1 MSQRRISQNVGIMTL
16 KNAVAMVGPL
26 IVWPYV
32 TRVLEVENIGKIT
45 FVESTLGYFML
56 LAGLGISNYAIRE
69 ASAFRENQEKM
80 SQFVSE
86 VFFINVMATV
96 GSYLLLAVCCFTIYS
111 FYANRYL
118 LLIYSTS
125 ILFNTLSLDW
135 VFTIKED
142 YLYLT
147 VRSIIREILL
157 ITLVFLFVR
166 EKDDYYIYIIITVG
180 SACILN
186 LCNFIQTRRW
196 CRIRFTWKCRWK
208 VHRKPILTMFA
219 GAIATSIY
227 VRSDNVL
234 LGILSTDYHLGLY
247 AASTQIYTAIKT
259 CIAVLINVSMP
270 RLAYYAGNTQNG
282 EYQHLWNKLLTV
294 VVSVL
299 FPAVIGLLLIGNQAI
314 TLISGSSFGPAGTS
328 MFILSIA
335 LIPSL
340 VGWVFVHGALTINKG
355 EKHVLQATAYGG
367 IANIVLNILLIPHY
381 HEVAA
386 ASTTLLA
393 ELITMGTGM
402 FYGLRVVN
410 VKLRKNDCIAI
421 LLGCIFISVYGLWVK
436 WLSLRWNLP
445 DYAEIAICVLGS
457 VLGYA
462 GIMIKADSS
471 LWREVR
477 NYQFKR

>member
-1 MSQRRISQNVGIMTL
+1 MSQRKLSQNIALVTL
-16 KNAVAMVGPL
+16 KNAIAMIGPL
-26 IVWPYV
+26 IIWPYV

-45 FVESTLGYFML
+45 FVESTVGYFVL

-69 ASAFRENQEKM
+69 ASAFRDDKERL

-86 VFFINVMATV
+86 VFSINLLATLV
-96 GSYLLLAVCCFTIYS
+96 SYLLLSICCFTIHS

-118 LLIYSTS
+118 LLIYSTG

-135 VFTIKED
+135 LFTIEED

-147 VRSIIREILL
+147 IRSIVKEILL
-157 ITLVFLFVR
+157 ISLVFLFVR
-166 EKDDYYIYIIITVG
+166 GKDDYYIYILISVG

-196 CRIRFTWKCRWK
+196 CRIRFTLRCNWKI
-208 VHRKPILTMFA
+208 HRKPILTMFA
-219 GAIATSIY
+219 GAIAISIY

-234 LGILSTDYHLGLY
+234 LGMLSTEYHLGLY
-247 AASTQIYTAIKT
+247 AASTQIYSAVKT

-270 RLAYYAGNTQNG
+270 RLAYYAGNTQN
-282 EYQHLWNKLLTV
+282 EDYQHLWNKLLTIV
-294 VVSVL
+294 ASVL
-299 FPAVIGLLLIGNQAI
+299 FPSVIGLLLIGNQVI
-314 TLISGSSFGPAGTS
+314 TLISGHSFAPAGSS
-328 MFILSIA
+328 MRILSVA

-340 VGWVFVHGALTINKG
+340 IGWVFVHGALTINKG

-386 ASTTLLA
+386 AATTLLA
-393 ELITMGTGM
+393 EFIAMSTGM
-402 FYGLRVVN
+402 YYGLRVVK
-410 VKLRKNDCIAI
+410 VKLRMNDCIGI
-421 LLGCIFISVYGLWVK
+421 LLGCIFIGVFGLLVK

-457 VLGYA
+457 MLGYT

-477 NYQFKR
+477 NYRFW